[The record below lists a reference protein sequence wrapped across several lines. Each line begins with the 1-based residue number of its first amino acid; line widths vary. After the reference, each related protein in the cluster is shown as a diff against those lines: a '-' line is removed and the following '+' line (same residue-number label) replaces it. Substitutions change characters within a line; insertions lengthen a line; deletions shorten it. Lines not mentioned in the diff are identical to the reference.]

1 MSSPSRRGESQ
12 TPRFREEAVLPAAM
26 LRVGEERVALGLL
39 A

>member
-1 MSSPSRRGESQ
+1 MSSPSRRGESH

-26 LRVGEERVALGLL
+26 LRVGEERMALALL